1 MGCYRTYAVY
11 RDGRKICVGTS
22 AECAECLGIAVNTF
36 YRYATTDGAAPFGV
50 EIVRNDDRKD
60 LVIDGRRPPCVGCKQ
75 DGDCAFLCVAYRKW
89 FARRWQEVR
98 AVWRKALIKRKVQN
112 DENGTLCSLRA
123 AHGDGSEGRACGYE
137 QQEGQVPVLRAKN
150 LVEHVR
156 RG

>member
-1 MGCYRTYAVY
+1 MGCYRFYTVY

-50 EIVRNDDRKD
+50 EIVRHDERQD
-60 LVIDGRRPPCVGCKQ
+60 LIIDGRRPPCVGCKQ
-75 DGDCAFLCVAYRKW
+75 DGDCAFLCAAYRKW

-112 DENGTLCSLRA
+112 DENGFMHSLCA
-123 AHGDGSEGRACGYE
+123 AHGERSAREACWAK
-137 QQEGQVPVLRAKN
+137 QQTGQMSMLRTEN
-150 LVEHVR
+150 LVEHV
-156 RG
+156 